1 MKEFELKLISELMKN
16 SRRSDRD
23 LAKAI
28 GSSQPTVTR
37 NRHRLEQQ
45 GIIKQYTMMPDLSKL
60 GIEILAFTYAKWSPQ
75 ALKIHPKK
83 ERIEKVNKFISKH
96 PNVFF
101 GSSGRGLG
109 MERMMISVHKNY
121 ADYDDFMKQ
130 LESEWAGLLERQ
142 DSFIISLKTDI
153 VLTSSLFRNLMEYI
167 TNGEA
172 PKTKR
177 VRSIGRPPVP

>member
-37 NRHRLEQQ
+37 NRHRLEKQ

-60 GIEILAFTYAKWSPQ
+60 EIELLAFTYAKWSPK
-75 ALKIHPKK
+75 ALMSHAKN

-96 PNVFF
+96 PNIFLA
-101 GSSGRGLG
+101 SSGRGLG

-121 ADYDDFMKQ
+121 ADYDDFMKK
-130 LESEWAGLLERQ
+130 LESEWAGLLDRH
-142 DSFIISLKTDI
+142 DSFIISLKTDTLI
-153 VLTSSLFRNLMEYI
+153 TSSLFRNLMEYI
-167 TNGEA
+167 TNTD
-172 PKTKR
+172 PVKTK
-177 VRSIGRPPVP
+177 SAHPA